1 MTDARVLP
9 LRVLVKGASTALW
22 TSYMGGPR
30 SDLGFPRVIE
40 QELRRAGRPAEVRN
54 TAVLGDRT
62 IDGLRRWT
70 DEAIGWSPD
79 VVVMIYGHYETI
91 HLFIP
96 HWFERYV
103 NEPRVS
109 RPWARFYRRRV
120 VRAVWKV
127 ACTVQAF
134 VDTRLPEAVC
144 RPRMRR
150 TSRDIVDHAVALRQ
164 LASPLVLVLEV
175 LPLAPS
181 KDHWFPGMSRRI
193 ALVNELNRRAI
204 ADLGEPEIRFVPV
217 MPIVERVAG
226 GDLDVATPDG
236 YHYTPQ
242 MHRAVGRELAA
253 QVLSWAEGQSHL
265 EPGAHEAR

>member
-1 MTDARVLP
+1 MTDSRALP

-30 SDLGFPRVIE
+30 GDFTFPRVIE
-40 QELRRAGRPAEVRN
+40 QELLQAGRPAEVRN

-103 NEPRVS
+103 NKPRVS
-109 RPWARFYRRRV
+109 RPWARLYRKRV
-120 VRAVWKV
+120 LRAVWKV
-127 ACTVQAF
+127 LATVQAA
-134 VDTRLPEAVC
+134 VDARVPEALW
-144 RPRMRR
+144 RPRIRR

-164 LASPLVLVLEV
+164 LASPLVLVMEV

-181 KDHWFPGMSRRI
+181 KDHWFPGMTRRI
-193 ALVNELNRRAI
+193 RMVNDLNRRSI
-204 ADLGEPEIRFVPV
+204 EELADPEVRFVPV
-217 MPIVERVAG
+217 TPIVDRVAG

-253 QVLSWAEGQSHL
+253 QVLAWVDGQTHL
-265 EPGAHEAR
+265 EPDTYELR

>member
-1 MTDARVLP
+1 MTDPRVLP

-30 SDLGFPRVIE
+30 SDFTFPRVVE
-40 QELRRAGRPAEVRN
+40 QELLAAGRPVEVRN

-79 VVVMIYGHYETI
+79 VVVMIYGHYEAI
-91 HLFIP
+91 HLLIP

-103 NEPRVS
+103 NKPRVS
-109 RPWARFYRRRV
+109 RPWARFYRRRI
-120 VRAVWKV
+120 VRAVWKAV
-127 ACTVQAF
+127 ATVQAAIDAR
-134 VDTRLPEAVC
+134 VPEAAW

-164 LASPLVLVLEV
+164 LASPLVLVMEV

-181 KDHWFPGMSRRI
+181 KDHWFPGMTRRI
-193 ALVNELNRRAI
+193 RMVNELNRRAI
-204 ADLGEPEIRFVPV
+204 AELGDAEVRFVPV
-217 MPIVERVAG
+217 TPIVERVAG

-236 YHYTPQ
+236 YHYTPE
-242 MHRAVGRELAA
+242 MHREVGRELASCI
-253 QVLSWAEGQSHL
+253 LEWARTQSHL
-265 EPGAHEAR
+265 EPGTREAR